1 MGSVPV
7 TTAVLPDPAFWRGR
21 RVLVTGHTGFKG
33 SWLCAWLDLLGAEIA
48 GVALPGA
55 PSDPS
60 LWDQL
65 ALDIGDDIRAD
76 VAGEAWQERAI
87 TFDPEVV
94 LHLAAQPLV
103 SQGWQAPLKTFATNV
118 MGTAQ
123 VMQLLPLLPT
133 LCATLVI
140 TTDKV
145 YDADRPAP
153 YAENA
158 ALGGHDPYSASKA
171 AAELVV
177 HSWPSSGS
185 PVATARAGNV
195 IGGGDWA
202 TDRLIPDLVRA
213 WSMGRPALLRRPE
226 AVRPWQHVMEPLC
239 GYLVHVERLAS
250 GERVDAALNFGPAG
264 EQRVRVID
272 VAEHAAAVWAR
283 LQGATPALDLL
294 AEPTMAET
302 GELLIDSTRATTALG
317 WTSRLD
323 WEQAITLTIEWYSR
337 HHEGEA
343 PADLVREQIH
353 AFEKAV
359 T

>member
-7 TTAVLPDPAFWRGR
+7 TTAPLPDPAFWRGR

-33 SWLCAWLDLLGAEIA
+33 SWLCSWLDLLGAEIA

-55 PSDPS
+55 PSEPH

-65 ALDIGDDIRAD
+65 SIDLVDDIRAD
-76 VAGEAWQERAI
+76 IAGEAWQERARM
-87 TFDPEVV
+87 FDPEVV

-103 SQGWQAPLKTFATNV
+103 SLGWRAPLQTFASNV
-118 MGTAQ
+118 MGTGQ
-123 VMQLLPLLPT
+123 VMQLLPRLSSLL
-133 LCATLVI
+133 ATLVI

-145 YDADRPAP
+145 YDAHRPPPYTEDAP
-153 YAENA
+153 
-158 ALGGHDPYSASKA
+158 LGGHDPYSASKA
-171 AAELVV
+171 AAELLV
-177 HSWPSSGS
+177 HSWPATKS

-202 TDRLIPDLVRA
+202 SDRLIPDLVRA
-213 WSMGRPALLRRPE
+213 WSLGNPALLRRPE
-226 AVRPWQHVMEPLC
+226 AVRPWQHVIEPLC
-239 GYLVHVERLAS
+239 GYLVHLERLATGDS
-250 GERVDAALNFGPAG
+250 VDPALNFGPAA

-272 VAEHAAAVWAR
+272 VAEHAATVWAR
-283 LQGATPALDLL
+283 FHGTTPAFDLL
-294 AEPTMAET
+294 ADPAMAET
-302 GELLIDSTRATTALG
+302 GELVIDSTRAATGLG

-337 HHEGEA
+337 HHDGEA
-343 PADLVREQIH
+343 PVDLVREQLH